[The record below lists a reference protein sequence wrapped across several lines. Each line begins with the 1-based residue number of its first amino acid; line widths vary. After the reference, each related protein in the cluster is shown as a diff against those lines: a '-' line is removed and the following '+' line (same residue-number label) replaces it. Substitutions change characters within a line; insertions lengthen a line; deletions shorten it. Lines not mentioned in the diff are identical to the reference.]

1 MSRKTYL
8 RLLND
13 EIQKLNGVIDYKII
27 HNHDYRSEAR
37 RHKKLLRQIRREEA
51 GRMVARSF
59 ATLLP
64 KWR

>member
-1 MSRKTYL
+1 MSKKTYL
-8 RLLND
+8 RLLNE

-27 HNHDYRSEAR
+27 HDHDYKREAH

-51 GRMVARSF
+51 GRRLSRSIE
-59 ATLLP
+59 LLTP